1 MHKFDEM
8 ENTNKLSLFEQHF
21 QETSIPGLQSMQS
34 SARTYLNTQ
43 DFPTT
48 RVERFKYTRL
58 TKLANGLS
66 PLASIIDLEKLKS
79 HQICADAIAI
89 FIGNG
94 TVILPSNELPKGL
107 QIDFIQTASDLPQT
121 NTKDV
126 FAAMNVLYA
135 HSGVRIQVDKNM
147 VIEQPIELIHVCSGA
162 YAGYT
167 RHAISV
173 AENAQATFIM
183 TYASESCVDAFSHVH
198 TTVELGASA
207 HVTMEKVQMES
218 AELFSFVDEE
228 VFQDRNSVFQINTM
242 TLDGK
247 LVRNDLHIQVQ
258 GEHAETHLNGMYML
272 NGQQHVANYTTV
284 DHQVPNCES
293 HELYK
298 GIMDD
303 KSMAVFNGKVFV
315 RKDAQKTNAYQSNAN
330 VLICDDASVNSK
342 PELEIYADDVKCSHG
357 STTGQLDDEAIFY
370 LRARGL
376 SEKSAKQL
384 MLTAFMSDVLDKITV
399 PAVKTMVYQ
408 TINKRFN
415 WELEL

>member
-1 MHKFDEM
+1 MDQM
-8 ENTNKLSLFEQHF
+8 ENTNKLSLFERNF
-21 QETSIPGLQSMQS
+21 QETTIPGLSSMHAA
-34 SARTYLNTQ
+34 ARAYLNTQ

-58 TKLANGLS
+58 TKLANGITPDS
-66 PLASIIDLEKLKS
+66 THIDLAHLKK
-79 HQICADAIAI
+79 HQICADAIVV
-89 FIGNG
+89 FVGNG
-94 TVILPSNELPKGL
+94 KLILPTEELPKGL
-107 QIDFIQTASDLPQT
+107 HIESIENSDQLPQT

-135 HSGVRIQVDKNM
+135 HAGVRISVEKN
-147 VIEQPIELIHVCSGA
+147 VVLEHPVEIVHVCSGA

-173 AENAQATFIM
+173 AENAQAKFVM
-183 TYASESCVDAFSHVH
+183 TYASDACLDAFSHVH
-198 TTVELGASA
+198 TTVEVGANA
-207 HVTMEKVQMES
+207 HVSMEKVQLES
-218 AELFSFVDEE
+218 SALFSFVDEE
-228 VFQDRNSVFQINTM
+228 VFQGQQSVFQINTM

-303 KSMAVFNGKVFV
+303 KSVAVFNGKVFV

-330 VLICDDASVNSK
+330 VLISEDASVNSK

-357 STTGQLDDEAIFY
+357 STTGQLDDDAIFY

-384 MLTAFMSDVLDKITV
+384 MLTAFMSDVLEKISV
-399 PAVKTMVYQ
+399 PAVKAKVFK
-408 TINKRFN
+408 TINERFN